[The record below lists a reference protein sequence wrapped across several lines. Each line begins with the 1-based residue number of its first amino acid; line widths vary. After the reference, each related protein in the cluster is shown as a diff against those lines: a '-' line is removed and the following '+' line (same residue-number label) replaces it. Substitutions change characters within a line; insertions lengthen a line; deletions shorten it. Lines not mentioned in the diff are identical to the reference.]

1 VTRAAATP
9 RADAPEPG
17 GLVCGCCIGPST
29 SELPRLLR
37 QIGLDMIELRLDTF
51 SRQSLE
57 EASGPFAYL
66 ASPGRLPAIA
76 TNRPVREGG
85 AFEGPEKD
93 RFNALLRAAR
103 AGAEWIDVEA
113 GTPAE
118 IMESLRGF
126 GSKILVSHH
135 DFEKTPSV
143 GELGKIVEQLCRSGA
158 DAVKIATQAASQAD
172 NLVVLGLIPF
182 AKKEFGKEL
191 VAFCMGTAG
200 RWSRVACLLLGS
212 PWTYVRLHAEAPAQW
227 GQLSR
232 EELRA
237 ALDIFGYQRPEPVAI
252 RG

>member
-1 VTRAAATP
+1 MTPAAANP
-9 RADAPEPG
+9 RADAPEPE
-17 GLVCGCCIGPST
+17 GLVCGCCIGPPT
-29 SELPRLLR
+29 PELPRLLR
-37 QIGLDMIELRLDTF
+37 HPGLDMIELRLDTF
-51 SRQSLE
+51 SGEPLE

-66 ASPGRLPAIA
+66 ASPGRLPVIA

-85 AFEGPEKD
+85 AFEGSEKD
-93 RFNALLRAAR
+93 RFDALLRAAR

-118 IMESLRGF
+118 IMESLRGC

-143 GELGKIVEQLCRSGA
+143 GELRKIVEALCRSGA

-172 NLVVLGLIPF
+172 NLTVLGLIPF
-182 AKKEFGKEL
+182 AREEFGKDL

-200 RWSRVACLLLGS
+200 RWSRVACLFLGS
-212 PWTYVRLHAEAPAQW
+212 PWTYVRLDAAAPAQW
-227 GQLSR
+227 GQLSCG
-232 EELRA
+232 ELRT
-237 ALDIFGYQRPEPVAI
+237 ALDIFGFERSEPVAN